1 MECSLKLPW
10 VCIWSAGSR
19 RSWIRRTATLMTIT
33 IGKACPAR
41 YLGRARLRLAR
52 HANRGQR
59 RHTIDIAYKQSRI
72 HATDTSCDTREL
84 KYVCQ

>member
-19 RSWIRRTATLMTIT
+19 RSWIRRTAILMTIT
-33 IGKACPAR
+33 IGKACPS
-41 YLGRARLRLAR
+41 
-52 HANRGQR
+52 
-59 RHTIDIAYKQSRI
+59 RHTIDIAYKQSHI
-72 HATDTSCDTREL
+72 HATNTSCDTREL